1 MDVLSIA
8 GLVIG
13 IAAVVGGSMLK
24 GSGIAALL
32 NGAAFVIV
40 VLGTFAAVFLQVR
53 LPVLTHAFGIL
64 RWVFVNPVGSGETTL
79 QQVLNWS
86 QVARREGLLGLEDMA
101 EQEPDDFV
109 RKGLQL
115 LVDGAEPET
124 IRNIMEVE
132 VSTREHVDQQ
142 AAKVFESLGI
152 YSPTLGIIGAVMGL
166 MAVMQNLA
174 NPEKLGPGIAA
185 AFVATIYGIA
195 LANLIFLPIGNK
207 LKGIVASSVSQREL
221 IIDGL
226 VAIARGDSPRNI
238 ESRLRGYLH

>member
-1 MDVLSIA
+1 MDVLSIT
-8 GLVIG
+8 GLLIG
-13 IAAVVGGSMLK
+13 IGAVVGGSMLK
-24 GSGIAALL
+24 GSGVAALM

-40 VLGTFAAVFLQVR
+40 VLGTFAAVLLQVR
-53 LPVLTHAFGIL
+53 MPVFVHAFGIL
-64 RWVFVNPVGSGETTL
+64 RWVFVNPVGSGEDTL
-79 QQVLNWS
+79 QRVLNWS

-101 EQEPDDFV
+101 EEEPDDFV

-166 MAVMQNLA
+166 MAVMQNLSE
-174 NPEKLGPGIAA
+174 PEKLGPGIAA

-195 LANLIFLPIGNK
+195 LANLVFLPIGNK

>member
-1 MDVLSIA
+1 MDILSII
-8 GLVIG
+8 GLVLG
-13 IAAVVGGSMLK
+13 LAAVIGGSVLK

-32 NGAAFVIV
+32 NGAAFLIV
-40 VLGTFAAVFLQVR
+40 VVGTISAVLVQVR
-53 LPVLTHAFGIL
+53 MRVFMHALKIV
-64 RWVFVNPVGSGETTL
+64 RWIFVSPGVDDEQIV
-79 QQVLNWS
+79 QQVLQWS
-86 QVARREGLLGLEDMA
+86 QVARRDGLLGLEGIA
-101 EQEPDDFV
+101 EEEPDEFV

-124 IRNIMEVE
+124 IRNIMDVE
-132 VSTREHVDQQ
+132 VSTREHFDQQ
-142 AAKVFESLGI
+142 GAKVFESLGI

-174 NPEKLGPGIAA
+174 QPDKLGPGIAA
-185 AFVATIYGIA
+185 AFVATIYGIG

-207 LKGIVASSVSQREL
+207 LKSIVEHNSNQREL

-226 VAIARGDSPRNI
+226 VAIARGDNPRNI

>member
-1 MDVLSIA
+1 MDILSIA
-8 GLVIG
+8 GLIFG
-13 IAAVVGGSMLK
+13 IVAVVGGSVLK
-24 GSGIAALL
+24 GSGVGALL
-32 NGAAFVIV
+32 NGAAFLIV
-40 VLGTFAAVFLQVR
+40 VVGTFAAVLVQVR
-53 LPVLTHAFGIL
+53 LPVFLHAFGIL
-64 RWVFVNPVGSGETTL
+64 RWVFVNPVGSGEGTL
-79 QQVLNWS
+79 QQVLQWS
-86 QVARREGLLGLEDMA
+86 QVARKEGLLGLEDMA

-166 MAVMQNLA
+166 MAVMQNLSE
-174 NPEKLGPGIAA
+174 PEKLGPGIAA

-195 LANLIFLPIGNK
+195 LANLVFLPVGNK